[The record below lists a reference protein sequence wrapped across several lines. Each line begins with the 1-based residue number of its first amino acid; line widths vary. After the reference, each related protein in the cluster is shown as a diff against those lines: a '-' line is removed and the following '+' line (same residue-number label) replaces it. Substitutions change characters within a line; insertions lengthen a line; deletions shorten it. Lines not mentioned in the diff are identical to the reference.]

1 MAQFELDPLTTPRE
15 VGPMSRC
22 AVPVVALVVAGLVLA
37 GCQDAPRK
45 EGPARLVFKHARIL
59 GGDNPIPELLREFEA
74 RHPGVSVVSEVLP
87 WNADEQ
93 HQFYVINLEGGRAG
107 FDVLMMDVIWVPEF
121 ARAGWLLDLAPSF
134 PVEERA
140 AFFPS
145 AIEVAS
151 QAGGIWGIPWNMN
164 VGLLYYRADLL
175 ARHGL
180 AAPRTWDELVAQVRR
195 IRAAELPGLDGFL
208 WQGKQYEGLVVNTL
222 EHLWADGTA
231 LLGPGDTVFPDPARA
246 EEVLQFMRGLLTAG
260 ISPPWTTAAD
270 EELGRRAFGDGRAIF
285 YRGWPYALDLFEL
298 PDSPVRGKVGV
309 APLPRHRHGAAS
321 PGSTGGSHLGVYR
334 HTRHPEA
341 AVALARFLTGEDA
354 QRRIARAALWPTRMR
369 LYEEPA
375 FAGRT
380 GVREIYAMMLAAR
393 PRPITPYYLTLSTT
407 VQPELSAAL
416 VGVKSPAASVRDA
429 RHQLGYLLA
438 PFAQQRAGARGPFA
452 RSDR

>member
-1 MAQFELDPLTTPRE
+1 L
-15 VGPMSRC
+15 
-22 AVPVVALVVAGLVLA
+22 AGLLHA
-37 GCQDAPRK
+37 RCEPTAREG
-45 EGPARLVFKHARIL
+45 GPARLVFKHARIL
-59 GGDNPIPELLREFEA
+59 GPDNPIPELLREFEA
-74 RHPGVSVVSEVLP
+74 RHPGVQVASEVLP

-134 PVEERA
+134 PPEERA

-145 AIEVAS
+145 AIEAAR
-151 QAGGIWGIPWNMN
+151 QGGGIWGIPWNMN

-180 AAPRTWDELVAQVRR
+180 TPPGTYDDLVAQVRQ
-195 IRAAELPGLDGFL
+195 IRAAGHPLLDGLL
-208 WQGKQYEGLVVNTL
+208 WQGKQYEGLVVNAL
-222 EHLWADGTA
+222 EQLWADGTD
-231 LLGPGDTVFPDPARA
+231 LLGPGGAVFPDPARA
-246 EEVLQFMRGLLTAG
+246 EAVLAFMRGLLTGG
-260 ISPPWTTAAD
+260 ISPAWTTAAD

-285 YRGWPYALDLFEL
+285 YRGWPYALDLFEK
-298 PDSPVRGKVGV
+298 PDSPVQGLVGI
-309 APLPRHRHGAAS
+309 ASLPRHRLGTAS

-341 AVALARFLTGEDA
+341 AIALARFLTGEDA

-369 LYEEPA
+369 LYTDPA
-375 FAGRT
+375 LAGGRP
-380 GVREIYAMMLAAR
+380 GVREIYAMTLAAR

-416 VGVKSPAASVRDA
+416 VGVKTPAASVRDA
-429 RHQLGYLLA
+429 RHQLGYLL
-438 PFAQQRAGARGPFA
+438 GYLAREE
-452 RSDR
+452 R